1 MEVAMTAM
9 TVAMKND
16 SKPCRHPNRSK
27 KMSLQKKVLKQNK
40 REIKQHA
47 ICTVY
52 NNLITSQ
59 KQSQTFQGSSF
70 YSILLELWAA
80 LRAIQSYNMY
90 DCGAR

>member
-1 MEVAMTAM
+1 MTAM

-27 KMSLQKKVLKQNK
+27 KMSLQKIVLKQNK

-59 KQSQTFQGSSF
+59 KQSQNFQGSSVH
-70 YSILLELWAA
+70 SILLERWAA